1 MPDKQDL
8 PLRVSPLLPSN
19 GDFIVDYKNVRLS
32 ERKALTAIQVLSFN
46 GKHPDTAAAIA
57 TALGIKCSTRPGIV
71 NSDGKTQV
79 CWNGPNSWMIVCND
93 AEAGRA
99 PGELFKVLQDA
110 VGDLGATSDLGPT
123 SDFGPMGNL
132 GATSDLGAVVD
143 QSHGRCGLRLS
154 GLHARQVMAKNTA
167 IDLHP
172 RAFGPGRCAMTS
184 VAHMNATVI
193 QVDDTPTYDLFVIRS
208 LARSFAHAIEQ
219 ACHEFESEQ

>member
-1 MPDKQDL
+1 VPDKQDL
-8 PLRVSPLLPSN
+8 PVRVSPLLPSN

-79 CWNGPNSWMIVCND
+79 CWNGPNSWMIVCSD

-110 VGDLGATSDLGPT
+110 VGDLGATG
-123 SDFGPMGNL
+123 
-132 GATSDLGAVVD
+132 DLGAVVD

-172 RAFGPGRCAMTS
+172 RAFGPGQCAMTS

>member
-8 PLRVSPLLPSN
+8 PVRVSPLLPSN

-32 ERKALTAIQVLSFN
+32 ERKTLTAIQVLSFN
-46 GKHPDTAAAIA
+46 GKHPDTAAAI
-57 TALGIKCSTRPGIV
+57 TTVLGIKCSTRPGIV
-71 NSDGKTQV
+71 DSDGKTQV
-79 CWNGPNSWMIVCND
+79 CWNGPNSWMIVCSD

-99 PGELFKVLQDA
+99 PGELFTALQDA
-110 VGDLGATSDLGPT
+110 VG
-123 SDFGPMGNL
+123 
-132 GATSDLGAVVD
+132 DLGAVVD

-154 GLHARQVMAKNTA
+154 GLHARKVMAKNTA

-172 RAFGPGRCAMTS
+172 RAFGPGQCAMTS

-193 QVDDTPTYDLFVIRS
+193 QVDDSPTYDLFVIRS
-208 LARSFAHAIEQ
+208 LARSFAHAIEH

>member
-1 MPDKQDL
+1 VPDKQDL
-8 PLRVSPLLPSN
+8 PVRVSPLLPSN

-32 ERKALTAIQVLSFN
+32 ERKTLTAIQVLSFN
-46 GKHPDTAAAIA
+46 GKHSDTAAAIA

-71 NSDGKTQV
+71 NSDGKTQI
-79 CWNGPNSWMIVCND
+79 CWNGPNSWMVVCND
-93 AEAGRA
+93 AEAGRT

-110 VGDLGATSDLGPT
+110 VGDPGAPGDLGATVD
-123 SDFGPMGNL
+123 L
-132 GATSDLGAVVD
+132 GATGDLVTTGNLGAVVD

-167 IDLHP
+167 IDLNP
-172 RAFGPGRCAMTS
+172 RVFGPGQCAMTS

-208 LARSFAHAIEQ
+208 LARSFAHAIEH
-219 ACHEFESEQ
+219 ACHEFGSEQ